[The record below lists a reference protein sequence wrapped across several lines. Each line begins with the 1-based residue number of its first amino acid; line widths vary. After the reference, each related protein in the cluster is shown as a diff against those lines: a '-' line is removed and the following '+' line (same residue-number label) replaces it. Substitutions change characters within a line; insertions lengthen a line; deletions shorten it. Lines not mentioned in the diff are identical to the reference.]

1 MDFVTSIRYL
11 GTTIESNPGFTFSS
25 APDLQSF
32 YRSVNSI
39 LNVIKKPDDITQ
51 MHLLFANCVPFL
63 SYVSA
68 VKEYPSWEM
77 LDCNTAV
84 NDAIRKVFSFHRW
97 ESVRELRNGFG
108 YKSLTEIFV
117 NAKEKFQRS
126 LGTHVNPILSHLC
139 RINSLD

>member
-1 MDFVTSIRYL
+1 MVLRWILSLVSD
-11 GTTIESNPGFTFSS
+11 IESNPGFTFSS

-39 LNVIKKPDDITQ
+39 LNVTKKPDDITQ

-63 SYVSA
+63 SYASA

-97 ESVRELRNGFG
+97 ESVRELREHFG
-108 YKSLTEIFV
+108 YKSLTELFT
-117 NAKEKFQRS
+117 NAKNKFQMS
-126 LGTHVNPILSHLC
+126 LGNHTNPIICQLY
-139 RINSLD
+139 RINSLEQ